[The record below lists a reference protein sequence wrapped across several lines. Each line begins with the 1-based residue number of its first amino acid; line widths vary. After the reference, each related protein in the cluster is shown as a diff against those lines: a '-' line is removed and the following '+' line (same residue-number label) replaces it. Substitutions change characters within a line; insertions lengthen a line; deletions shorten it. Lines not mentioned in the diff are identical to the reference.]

1 MTNREMAQ
9 QKVNALIEC
18 NRTTSAGTIAD
29 VLSYMFHED
38 LLRSDLY
45 YELALEM
52 KAIAINEINGK
63 AA

>member
-18 NRTTSAGTIAD
+18 NQATSAGTIAD
-29 VLSYMFHED
+29 VLSYYFHKD
-38 LLRSDLY
+38 LLRSDRY
-45 YELALEM
+45 YELAMEM
-52 KAIAINEINGK
+52 KAIAIEEINGK